1 MKNIQKE
8 KLLKEIKNKIY
19 SDIKTPLYIEAHL

>member
-1 MKNIQKE
+1 MKSIQKE

-19 SDIKTPLYIEAHL
+19 SDIKTPLYIEAGL